1 MKSFLPSQRRR
12 RRPLVAHPD
21 DFNAFGRRLH
31 SSRSRWKIFA
41 TSLTK
46 LTSSR
51 SPISSHSAKRQV
63 VEFILLVNAFKQTD
77 ATDLQCINQMT
88 AGREW
93 VAKQL
98 VFLLP
103 RTREL
108 LPQCGARSRRF
119 AGCMRFLAH
128 QGRLMKTAHCPWQR
142 QPIQAAGQDQ
152 KDRRQS
158 EKHQRKIAASLI
170 VIGSLV
176 ADVHETLTKKA
187 SNSTSCYV
195 NDRPDLL
202 GNREEIVK
210 RFLQPGSILPS
221 HRRPGRRLYARLL
234 IGGHG
239 RV

>member
-1 MKSFLPSQRRR
+1 MVCKTVCEMKEIKKTVWNVKCEPFCVPLPGHGRSCGC
-12 RRPLVAHPD
+12 D
-21 DFNAFGRRLH
+21 DAACGGCEANCGATPACSEGRCG
-31 SSRSRWKIFA
+31 KC
-41 TSLTK
+41 K
-46 LTSSR
+46 
-51 SPISSHSAKRQV
+51 
-63 VEFILLVNAFKQTD
+63 D
-77 ATDLQCINQMT
+77 
-88 AGREW
+88 
-93 VAKQL
+93 
-98 VFLLP
+98 FLLP
-103 RTREL
+103 RTRVL

-202 GNREEIVK
+202 GNREEIV
-210 RFLQPGSILPS
+210 RNVSFNPALSPTES
-221 HRRPGRRLYARLL
+221 
-234 IGGHG
+234 
-239 RV
+239 